1 MLIRLKRFVHF
12 RVPADPNFNWV
23 TTKFNDTLK
32 MSTYLLAIIV
42 SDFVCKSDKAKTPL
56 SGSVD
61 VSACARPTAI
71 DELDYPL
78 EAGVKILEFFE
89 GYYNTIY
96 PFPKCGKF
104 NFPIYMAMSCLSCL
118 MIGLTGI
125 FRPCRCQGLQIWC
138 YGELGLGH
146 LRGKEHAFQ

>member
-1 MLIRLKRFVHF
+1 MPK
-12 RVPADPNFNWV
+12 DDNFNWV
-23 TTKFNDTLK
+23 TTKFQDTLV
-32 MSTYLLAIIV
+32 MSTYLTAIVV
-42 SDFVCKSDKAKTPL
+42 SDFVCKSDKAITPL

-96 PFPKCGKF
+96 PFPKCG
-104 NFPIYMAMSCLSCL
+104 NHSLPN
-118 MIGLTGI
+118 
-125 FRPCRCQGLQIWC
+125 
-138 YGELGLGH
+138 H
-146 LRGKEHAFQ
+146 